1 MHHASYHEKLFDFDK
16 VFQLIVSGGGGKQ
29 FKHNIFD
36 LQKMLLHYKIVMR
49 GRCERLF
56 VKEVGIYE

>member
-16 VFQLIVSGGGGKQ
+16 VFLLIVSGGGGKQ
-29 FKHNIFD
+29 FTQNIFD
-36 LQKMLLHYKIVMR
+36 LQIKLLHYKMVIR

-56 VKEVGIYE
+56 VKEVGINE